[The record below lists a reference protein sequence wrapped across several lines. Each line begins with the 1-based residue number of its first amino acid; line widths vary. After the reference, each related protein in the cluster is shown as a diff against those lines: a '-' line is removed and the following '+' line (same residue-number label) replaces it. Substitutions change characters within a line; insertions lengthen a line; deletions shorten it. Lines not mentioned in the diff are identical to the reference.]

1 MLELEKGIYER
12 SIDKALV
19 IWENGRTKAITET
32 DYPYDWAKVSAYL
45 AEHPEALIPEPVPPP
60 PTPEQVAEQARRA
73 NLSYLAA
80 TDWYSIRYAETGK
93 VIPEDILAKRQVAR
107 DAL

>member
-1 MLELEKGIYER
+1 MFDKTKPIYACVNNVYEIEVSGYR
-12 SIDKALV
+12 YGCPPGDQYYV
-19 IWENGRTKAITET
+19 E
-32 DYPYDWAKVSAYL
+32 VSAYL
-45 AEHPEALIPEPVPPP
+45 SEHPEALVPEPVPPP